1 MKMRSLHVPATA
13 LALALA
19 VTACTAGNDHAP
31 AADTAAEASTAAPA
45 SSSHAHAAASAPAPV
60 LAEGQRW
67 QTDEPLRTA
76 MGRIHAEVLK
86 NLPAFHD
93 ARLQA
98 ADAAALADVID
109 SNVQYMFAHCKLAP
123 EPDAALHVLITRM
136 LTAGAHL
143 RENPAS
149 AEGMPELV
157 AAINTYQATFDHEG
171 MQPLTHD

>member
-1 MKMRSLHVPATA
+1 
-13 LALALA
+13 
-19 VTACTAGNDHAP
+19 TACAAADDHAP
-31 AADTAAEASTAAPA
+31 AGDTAPETTAAAPVNH
-45 SSSHAHAAASAPAPV
+45 SHDHDAAHGPAPV

-67 QTDEPLRTA
+67 ETDEPLRTA

-123 EPDAALHVLITRM
+123 EPDAA
-136 LTAGAHL
+136 
-143 RENPAS
+143 
-149 AEGMPELV
+149 
-157 AAINTYQATFDHEG
+157 
-171 MQPLTHD
+171 